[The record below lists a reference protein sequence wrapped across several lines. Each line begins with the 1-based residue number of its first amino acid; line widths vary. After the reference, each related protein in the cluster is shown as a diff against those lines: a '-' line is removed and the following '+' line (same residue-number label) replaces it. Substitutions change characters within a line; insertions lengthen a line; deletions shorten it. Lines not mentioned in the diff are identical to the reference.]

1 MISFY
6 NYKRKF
12 SHICITSFFGSN
24 LSRFCSISSI
34 VYKFVKS
41 GDTLKK
47 KGWRTTV
54 KVADQNGKALSAKE
68 AVYTIAEL
76 PANHTLTAE
85 QVTKLMGYTASP
97 EQLDVELP
105 MGTVIN
111 VAVTLNQKE
120 YIGTATGTYRI
131 LAKGND
137 LISKKFII

>member
-1 MISFY
+1 M
-6 NYKRKF
+6 
-12 SHICITSFFGSN
+12 
-24 LSRFCSISSI
+24 
-34 VYKFVKS
+34 
-41 GDTLKK
+41 

-68 AVYTIAEL
+68 AVVKEAVYTIAEL
-76 PANHTLTAE
+76 TANHTLTAE
-85 QVTKLMGYTASP
+85 QVTKLMGYTALP

-120 YIGTATGTYRI
+120 YVGTATGTYRI

-137 LISKKFII
+137 ISKNQDS